1 MATWKQLTLITKSK
15 VVINLDTVVMIA
27 RGETATE
34 LTFVSGGVMVDER
47 PEEITR
53 V

>member
-15 VVINLDTVVMIA
+15 VVVNLDTVVMIA
-27 RGETATE
+27 RGDRYRTD
-34 LTFVSGGVMVDER
+34 FVSGGVMVNER
-47 PEEITR
+47 PEEITC